1 MDIFW
6 IAGVAACGGPL
17 PSAVHCVQLVQS
29 YAVELKSSRQ
39 LMMLYAVELESA
51 GQLELLYAVELR

>member
-1 MDIFW
+1 MQG
-6 IAGVAACGGPL
+6 AVTLCCT
-17 PSAVHCVQLVQS
+17 VHCVQLVQS
-29 YAVELKSSRQ
+29 YAVELKSSGQ